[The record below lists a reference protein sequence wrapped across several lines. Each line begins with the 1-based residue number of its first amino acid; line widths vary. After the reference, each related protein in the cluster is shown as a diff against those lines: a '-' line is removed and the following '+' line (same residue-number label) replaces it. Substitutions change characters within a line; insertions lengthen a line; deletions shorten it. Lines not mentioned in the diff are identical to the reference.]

1 MRTCRRFQAAKYEDT
16 DVVNE
21 DKLVNGLIY
30 QHPPQEVKPA
40 LMVCRLQKAY
50 GYMDTNVV
58 LRGLSFTVPSGECF
72 GLLGVNGAGK
82 TTTFKILTGE
92 ILPHGGDAFIDGF
105 SIFRDLS
112 QIHRYLGYCP
122 QRGGLLDWLTGVETL
137 VLYIRLRGVSPTSEY
152 LNTLL
157 YIFHLDEIGD
167 ELVGTYSFGNR
178 RKLSI
183 CISMIGMP
191 KVLLLD
197 EPYDSVETTSRKRI
211 AKYINSLQH
220 VAKIAIVLTSHSLSD
235 VEFLCNRITILGDG
249 KLQCLGSLAHLKN
262 KFGKGYTI
270 TVNTYPDRQLDFSY
284 HQAIANAVRANFP
297 EAELV
302 YSYEGLLKFRMSRV
316 QMLWSEMF
324 TNMARVKKRFK
335 LHDFF
340 ITDTS
345 LEQIFLSVT
354 RKEASEAAA
363 KAVKAK
369 AHHKSKIAS
378 RLGL

>member
-1 MRTCRRFQAAKYEDT
+1 
-16 DVVNE
+16 
-21 DKLVNGLIY
+21 
-30 QHPPQEVKPA
+30 
-40 LMVCRLQKAY
+40 
-50 GYMDTNVV
+50 
-58 LRGLSFTVPSGECF
+58 
-72 GLLGVNGAGK
+72 
-82 TTTFKILTGE
+82 
-92 ILPHGGDAFIDGF
+92 
-105 SIFRDLS
+105 
-112 QIHRYLGYCP
+112 
-122 QRGGLLDWLTGVETL
+122 
-137 VLYIRLRGVSPTSEY
+137 
-152 LNTLL
+152 
-157 YIFHLDEIGD
+157 
-167 ELVGTYSFGNR
+167 
-178 RKLSI
+178 
-183 CISMIGMP
+183 MIGMP

-270 TVNTYPDRQLDFSY
+270 TVKTYPDRQQDFSH
-284 HQAIANAVRANFP
+284 HQDIANAVRANFP

-302 YSYEGLLKFRMSRV
+302 YSYEGLLEFRMSPV

-324 TNMARVKKRFK
+324 ANMARVKKRFK